1 VQQGRVSEIPQDR
14 YALIIGAMK
23 CATTSLFSYLAEH
36 PAIAPAKI
44 KEPEFFSLNQ
54 AHRVRVDRYE
64 DLWAFD
70 PDLHRY
76 AMEASTGYSKW
87 GERGAAERIHAYG
100 LRPKLIYVVRDPF
113 VRIESHYN
121 FMLQNPA
128 WSRAITDENLVQTS
142 NYYLYV
148 TDYSRVFG
156 RENLIILDYDAL
168 SSDPGGTVN
177 RVCDF
182 LSIPPTETIVDPS
195 VRNVTALPKSS
206 FERNLRRLA
215 PSLGRRTPE
224 VLKRPVR
231 RALAALRPDKAR
243 LKPAQRSEIATAL
256 APGMAQLQAEY
267 GVDVS
272 RWGF

>member
-1 VQQGRVSEIPQDR
+1 VSEIPQDR

-54 AHRVRVDRYE
+54 VHQAKVARYE
-64 DLWAFD
+64 DLWDFD

-87 GERGAAERIHAYG
+87 DERGAAERIHAYG
-100 LRPKLIYVVRDPF
+100 LRPKLVYVVRDPF
-113 VRIESHYN
+113 ARIESHYN

-128 WSRAITDENLVQTS
+128 WMRDITDERLVQTS
-142 NYYLYV
+142 NYALYAD
-148 TDYSRVFG
+148 DYSRVFG
-156 RENLIILDYDAL
+156 RENLLILDYEAL
-168 SSDPGGTVN
+168 SAEPRDTVN

-182 LSIPPTETIVDPS
+182 LGLAPVAAISDPS
-195 VRNVTALPKSS
+195 ARNVTAPPKSA
-206 FERNLRRLA
+206 FERRLRRLA
-215 PSLGRRTPE
+215 PALGRGAPE
-224 VLKRPVR
+224 ALKRPVR
-231 RALAALRPDKAR
+231 RALAALRPDKTG
-243 LKPAQRSEIATAL
+243 LTSTQRREIAATL
-256 APGMAQLQAEY
+256 APGMARLQAEY
-267 GVDVS
+267 GVDVA